1 LAQVYNRF
9 HFWHEVC
16 SKKAKV
22 RRGVSKAEWLETG
35 LQALSDGGVAAL
47 TVEGLA
53 KSLGI
58 AKAGFYWHF
67 KNRDDLLRQLLDYWT
82 QELTEVV
89 TANPEILALKPKS
102 RLIRTAEMILDFE
115 LTRYE
120 IAIRQWALQDAG
132 AARAVKKVNRLR
144 LDFVRKAFSEIDFKG
159 DDLEMRTM
167 LFVCYHSWESPMFR
181 EISRK
186 RRRDQIAKRIEL
198 LTSK

>member
-1 LAQVYNRF
+1 M
-9 HFWHEVC
+9 
-16 SKKAKV
+16 KKEKV
-22 RRGVSKAEWLETG
+22 RRGVSKGEWLGAG
-35 LQALSDGGVAAL
+35 LQTLSKAGVAAL

-67 KNRDDLLRQLLDYWT
+67 KNRDDLLRQLLDHWT
-82 QELTEVV
+82 HEVTEVV
-89 TANPEILALKPKS
+89 SANADVLALKPKN
-102 RLIRTAEMILDFE
+102 RLIRIAEMILNYD

-120 IAIRQWALQDAG
+120 IPIRQWALQDAS

-144 LDFVRKAFSEIDFKG
+144 LDFVGTAFSELGFKG
-159 DDLEMRTM
+159 EDLEMRTM

-186 RRRDQIAKRIEL
+186 RRRDQIAQRIEL
-198 LTSK
+198 LTRK

>member
-1 LAQVYNRF
+1 M
-9 HFWHEVC
+9 
-16 SKKAKV
+16 SKQSG

-35 LQALSDGGVAAL
+35 LQALSERGVAGL
-47 TVEGLA
+47 TIEGLA

-82 QELTEVV
+82 HELTEVI
-89 TANPEILALKPKS
+89 TSNPEIHALKPKN
-102 RLIRTAEMILDFE
+102 RLVRTAEMILDYE

-132 AARAVKKVNRLR
+132 AAQAVKKVNRLR
-144 LDFVRKAFSEIDFKG
+144 LDFVRKAFSELGFRG
-159 DDLEMRTM
+159 EDLERRTM
-167 LFVCYHSWESPMFR
+167 LFVCYHSMESPMFR

-186 RRRDQIAKRIEL
+186 QRRDQIAKRIEI

>member
-1 LAQVYNRF
+1 V
-9 HFWHEVC
+9 
-16 SKKAKV
+16 KKEKV

-35 LQALSDGGVAAL
+35 LQALSEGGVAAL

-82 QELTEVV
+82 QELTVVV
-89 TANPEILALKPKS
+89 TTNPEILALKPKS

-144 LDFVRKAFSEIDFKG
+144 LDFVRKAFYELDCKG